1 MYVSELL
8 AKPVGPSP
16 LDAAGLGVRA
26 GFASRLCLVGFGMA
40 FWWVNHRQTRDYEV
54 QGEYLWSPK
63 FNQNGAR
70 NRSYDNMVIA
80 RPGDIV
86 FSYAEGQIAWVGIVL
101 ADASTSP
108 KPIEFGK
115 TGIYWSDEGW
125 HLPVAFQPA
134 VQTVRP
140 RDHIDL
146 IVPLLPEKYSPIQEN
161 GNGNQGIYLAAIS
174 DKLGELLL
182 QLTNTVLRIGDSDAD
197 TASTVL
203 QQLNDID
210 EIKSADIPET
220 QRIQLVKARVGQ
232 GLFRSLVLLKH
243 PVCRITG
250 VADKRLLRASHIK
263 PWKVSDNFERLDGN
277 NGIMLSPHVDALFDQ
292 GLMSFEDSG
301 RALFRNDLKKEILQK
316 WSIPASNAASP
327 FQPAQRVYLRL
338 HREKLE
344 AIGAY
349 RH

>member
-1 MYVSELL
+1 
-8 AKPVGPSP
+8 
-16 LDAAGLGVRA
+16 
-26 GFASRLCLVGFGMA
+26 MA
-40 FWWVNHRQTRDYEV
+40 YWWVNHKQTRDYEV

-70 NRSYDNMVIA
+70 NRSYDNMAIA
-80 RPGDIV
+80 EPGDVV
-86 FSYAEGQIAWVGIVL
+86 FSYADGRIAWVGIVL

-115 TGIYWSDEGW
+115 TGVYWSDEGW

-134 VQTVRP
+134 PRAVRP
-140 RDHIDL
+140 RDFINE
-146 IVPLLPEKYSPIQEN
+146 IAPLLPERYSPIQSN

-174 DKLGELLL
+174 EELGELLL
-182 QLTNTVLRIGDSDAD
+182 KLTHTVLKLADSDAD

-203 QQLNDID
+203 QKLTDID
-210 EIKSADIPET
+210 EIKTADIPET

-243 PVCRITG
+243 PLCRITG
-250 VADKRLLRASHIK
+250 VSDKRLLRASHIK
-263 PWKVSDNFERLDGN
+263 PWKDSDNFERLDGN

-316 WSIPASNAASP
+316 WSIPSTSAASP
-327 FQPAQRVYLRL
+327 FHPAQRAYLRV

-344 AIGAY
+344 AKGAY
-349 RH
+349 RY